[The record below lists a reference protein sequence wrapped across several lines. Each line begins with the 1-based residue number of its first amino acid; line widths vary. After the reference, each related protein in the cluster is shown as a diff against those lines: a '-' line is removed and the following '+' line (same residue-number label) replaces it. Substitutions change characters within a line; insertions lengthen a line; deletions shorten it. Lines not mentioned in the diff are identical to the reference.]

1 MRGQGGSRETVHG
14 AIAVIQAIDAGGLDS
29 DDNSEDGESAQ
40 STYVLKVE
48 PWNLL
53 VD

>member
-14 AIAVIQAIDAGGLDS
+14 AIAVSHTIVAGGLDS
-29 DDNSEDGESAQ
+29 GDNSEDGERAQ